1 MNTPPRV
8 LRLERLARAAAGA
21 ALAALLVLGA
31 GCRCGCGAGGP
42 GSRLLPP
49 SVTGKP
55 YVGFYERVQGFDV
68 WTVDG
73 QYVRENLDEE
83 FTNFGQHLNF
93 KFIPARELWLD
104 AENAPGEAPFFIDH
118 LLEENRLMARGV
130 PYDDALAK
138 ADEVERS
145 ERLKSG
151 PGREGSTLL
160 SSGRTAE
167 LIARIHKTLLAEWS
181 DGVKVWVVDG
191 ELVRD
196 VFFID
201 FTEGGHDK
209 VYKFVP
215 ANEVW
220 IDDDVTPGE
229 RRFILLHEMHERAL
243 MSRGWAYAR
252 AHRDSS
258 RLEFRYRHRPAGLDA
273 ALRAEIA
280 RNRL

>member
-1 MNTPPRV
+1 MNAPSRV
-8 LRLERLARAAAGA
+8 LRHERLARAAAVA
-21 ALAALLVLGA
+21 ALAALLALG
-31 GCRCGCGAGGP
+31 GCGAGSP
-42 GSRLLPP
+42 GSHLLPP
-49 SVTGKP
+49 SVPGKP
-55 YVGFYERVQGFDV
+55 YVGFCERVQGFDV

-104 AENAPGEAPFFIDH
+104 AENTPGEAHFFVAH
-118 LLEENRLMARGV
+118 LLEENGLMARGV

-138 ADEVERS
+138 ADDMERS
-145 ERLKSG
+145 ERLASG
-151 PGREGSTLL
+151 PGREGAALL

-167 LIARIHKTLLAEWS
+167 LIARIHKTLLAEYS
-181 DGVKVWVVDG
+181 DGVKVWIVDG

-220 IDDDVTPGE
+220 IDDDVRPGE

-243 MSRGWAYAR
+243 MSRGWAYRR

-258 RLEFRYRHRPAGLDA
+258 RIEYHYRRHPAGLDA

-280 RNRL
+280 KNRS